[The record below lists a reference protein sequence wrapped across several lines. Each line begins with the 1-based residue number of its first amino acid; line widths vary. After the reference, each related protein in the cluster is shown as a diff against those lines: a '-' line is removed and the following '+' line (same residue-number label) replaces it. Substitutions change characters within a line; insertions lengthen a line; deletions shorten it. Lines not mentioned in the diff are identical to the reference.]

1 MLCMYQCKTS
11 ADGHIAHSTKCSVQL
26 NTSSVAG
33 MNARVL
39 LELRRL

>member
-1 MLCMYQCKTS
+1 MLCMYQRKTS
-11 ADGHIAHSTKCSVQL
+11 ADGHITHSTKCSVLL

-33 MNARVL
+33 MNTRVL